1 MKKVLIV
8 EDDLII
14 ALSAEKMIQ
23 RLGLEVLKVVDTG
36 EKAVETALNNK
47 PDIILMDI
55 RLAGEMDGV
64 EAAFRIREELSKP
77 RIIFVT
83 GNADPGYRTKAEGTG
98 YEAYLVKPIRL
109 EDLRKI
115 IG

>member
-23 RLGLEVLKVVDTG
+23 RLGLDVVKIVDTG
-36 EKAVETALNNK
+36 EKAVETALESK
-47 PDIILMDI
+47 PDIIMMDI
-55 RLAGEMDGV
+55 RLAGDMDGV
-64 EAAFRIREELSKP
+64 EAAFKIRETLPEP
-77 RIIFVT
+77 RLIFVT
-83 GNADPGYRTKAEGTG
+83 GNADPGYRAKVEGTD